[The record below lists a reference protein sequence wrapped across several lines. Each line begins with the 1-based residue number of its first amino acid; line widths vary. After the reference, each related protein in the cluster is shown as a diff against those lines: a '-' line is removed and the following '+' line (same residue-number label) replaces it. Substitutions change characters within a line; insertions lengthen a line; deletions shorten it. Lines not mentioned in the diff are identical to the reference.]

1 MNLNELKPAAGSRK
15 NAHRVGRGIGCG
27 WGKTCGRGHKGQ
39 KSRSGGWHK
48 VGFEGGQMPIQRRL
62 PKFGFTAR
70 MTRFYAEVR
79 LHELELIE
87 DGVVTPAA
95 LIAAGLVPLQTKTV
109 KVILSGKIEKAVKVS
124 GCRVTKGAK
133 AAIEAAGGSISD
145 VPVISE
151 EKPAKLSKSKPAKA

>member
-1 MNLNELKPAAGSRK
+1 MSLNNLKPAAGSRK
-15 NAHRVGRGIGCG
+15 TAHRVGRGIGSG

-62 PKFGFTAR
+62 PKFGFTSR
-70 MTRFYAEVR
+70 MGRHYAEVR
-79 LHELELIE
+79 LHELALIE
-87 DGVVTPAA
+87 DGAVNPAS

-109 KVILSGKIEKAVKVS
+109 KVILSGSIEKAVQIT

-133 AAIEAAGGSISD
+133 AAVESAGGSVTDIPS
-145 VPVISE
+145 
-151 EKPAKLSKSKPAKA
+151 AG

>member
-1 MNLNELKPAAGSRK
+1 MSLNNLKPAAGSRK
-15 NAHRVGRGIGCG
+15 TAQRVGRGIGSG

-79 LHELELIE
+79 LHELALIE
-87 DGVVTPAA
+87 DGAVNPAS
-95 LIAAGLVPLQTKTV
+95 LIAAGHHGHAEYVRWRFTITHVVVCVGRYAIHFCIDHHAAHDPRHSIAGTV
-109 KVILSGKIEKAVKVS
+109 A
-124 GCRVTKGAK
+124 
-133 AAIEAAGGSISD
+133 
-145 VPVISE
+145 
-151 EKPAKLSKSKPAKA
+151 